1 MHILSAFFGTGES
14 DEIIFSKQR
23 RGEEEVKKKMEFSYK
38 ELATLNKIISI
49 ALLSGEIEMNET
61 TKTIQEKVANA
72 IVEMAKNEES

>member
-1 MHILSAFFGTGES
+1 
-14 DEIIFSKQR
+14 
-23 RGEEEVKKKMEFSYK
+23 MEFSYK